1 MRCRK
6 CWNENLVDASAELVG
21 ASAEPGT
28 WMKCFQCGWRG
39 RPLTGRV
46 TVAQDTETKRRHCHS
61 PGIRTEFCTGYPLKN
76 QDYCR
81 ACMKKRDPLRVKPT
95 RAVPI
100 VEAEVEVGED
110 GGAKKDTQVRSPGVA
125 RALAMIKGTS
135 VLDRMIAKL
144 ADDLAL
150 LERAREILQREA

>member
-1 MRCRK
+1 M
-6 CWNENLVDASAELVG
+6 
-21 ASAEPGT
+21 
-28 WMKCFQCGWRG
+28 
-39 RPLTGRV
+39 
-46 TVAQDTETKRRHCHS
+46 AQDTETKRRHCHS

-95 RAVPI
+95 RAVPS
-100 VEAEVEVGED
+100 VDVEMEEAETTIGED
-110 GGAKKDTQVRSPGVA
+110 GGAKKDTQMRSPGVA

-144 ADDLAL
+144 TADLAL